1 MKRALRFTTVLLLL
15 AAPGLLAAPALLG
28 TLSLSPGHWEAFS
41 PWAKAA
47 AEEPNERIAA
57 LLAEIDPWIADDTTR
72 IMAFIEQHN
81 AATEA
86 AISASPHWQP
96 TLEDLGALLGIDY
109 LGSPQI
115 DATGRIYF
123 QMRIT
128 GEQEALFYVDGP
140 WGWPIQVTPNGWTDA
155 GLQIGSYRLA
165 PNGEYFYLRVMKY
178 GDENWDIYRFSR
190 DGKHDVLLEDRDVAY
205 GTPHI
210 QDDGAFFCS
219 IDNREQMWIGRYD
232 VLAGRMDTLY
242 TEPGAFY
249 PVDLHEGKIACIRMI
264 SFSESQLFE
273 FDTRTGETRDLTDV
287 HLFWS
292 ADYTRDGRI
301 LTLTDARSAEEEF
314 MKLVLIDPAQ
324 APVATDE
331 MEVLYDPGMETDDLV
346 FKRELGRA
354 CAILNRDGYSELV
367 EVDLDGSTRR
377 LPAPGVGI
385 IDGAHYNV
393 KGELVYSFSS
403 PSTPPTAY
411 YLAASEGNPEQIGRI
426 ATFGYDFTGTN
437 VEVIHYESTNGT
449 MIPALLYV
457 PSGAKRN
464 GSNPCIVEY
473 HGGPPA
479 QSRPYFQR
487 NIAFALSRGVV
498 FLFPNVR
505 GSSGYGPAWE
515 RADNLENRFQAL
527 EDAEAALDYMFREGW
542 SRPEKTA
549 IWGGSYGGYTVNYL
563 AVHAPEK
570 FACAV
575 SDVGVADVDWCNAH
589 SDQTFLE
596 GWEREMGPMGSEL
609 TRGLSPIFYADR
621 ITRPML
627 LTAGFFDPRVP
638 ASGPRRLVWVLGK
651 LGKRVHY
658 FEEVEAG
665 HGASMRTQVTHSMAR
680 AYTFMFDHIL

>member
-1 MKRALRFTTVLLLL
+1 MNSSTRWFASLPPAIVLFALVI
-15 AAPGLLAAPALLG
+15 PGILG
-28 TLSLSPGHWEAFS
+28 FIGLPTP
-41 PWAKAA
+41 AA
-47 AEEPNERIAA
+47 ALEPPERIAG
-57 LLAEIDPWIADDTTR
+57 LLAEIDPWVAEDTTR
-72 IMAFIEQHN
+72 IMAFIEEHN

-86 AISASPHWQP
+86 AISASPHWRP

-128 GEQEALFYVDGP
+128 GEQEALFYVEAP
-140 WGWPIQVTPNGWTDA
+140 WSWPIQVTPNGWAEA
-155 GLQIGSYRLA
+155 GLQTGSYRLSPDGA
-165 PNGEYFYLRVMKY
+165 YFYLRVNKF
-178 GDENWDIYRFSR
+178 GDENWDIYRFTR
-190 DGKHDVLLEDRDVAY
+190 DGKHEVLLEDRAVSY

-210 QDDGAFFCS
+210 QDDDTFFCS
-219 IDNREQMWIGRYD
+219 IDNREQMWIGRYTRS
-232 VLAGRMDTLY
+232 AGRMDSLY

-249 PVDLHEGKIACIRMI
+249 PLDLREGKIVCLRMI

-273 FDTRTGETRDLTDV
+273 LDTRTGEARDLTGI

-292 ADYTRDGRI
+292 ADYTEDGRV
-301 LTLTDARSAEEEF
+301 LALSDARSAEEEF
-314 MKLVLIDPAQ
+314 MKLVLIDPAA
-324 APVATDE
+324 APVAPE
-331 MEVLYDPGMETDDLV
+331 AMEVLYDPGLEIDDLV
-346 FKRELGRA
+346 FKRELGRT
-354 CAILNRDGYSELV
+354 CSILNRDGYSELV
-367 EVDLDGSTRR
+367 EVDLDGATRT

-385 IDGAHYNV
+385 IDGAAYNA

-411 YLAASEGNPEQIGRI
+411 YLASAEAAPRQIGRI

-437 VEVIHYESTNGT
+437 VEVIHYESTDGT
-449 MIPALLYV
+449 PIPALLYV
-457 PSGAKRN
+457 PQGARRD

-505 GSSGYGPAWE
+505 GSTGYGPAWE
-515 RADNLENRFQAL
+515 RADNLEKRFQAL
-527 EDAEAALDYMFREGW
+527 DDAEAALDYIFREGW

-549 IWGGSYGGYTVNYL
+549 IWGASYGGYTVNYL
-563 AVHAPEK
+563 AAHAPEK

-596 GWEREMGPMGSEL
+596 GWEREMGPLGSEL
-609 TRGLSPIFYADR
+609 TFRLSPIFYAEQ
-621 ITRPML
+621 IVRPML

-638 ASGPRRLVWVLGK
+638 ASGPRRLAHVLGK
-651 LGKRVHY
+651 LGKPVLY
-658 FEEVEAG
+658 YEEVEAG
-665 HGASMRTQVTHSMAR
+665 HGASMRTQLTHSLAR
-680 AYTFMFDHIL
+680 AYAFMFDHIL